1 MSSEYGTS
9 LKINIFGAS
18 HAEEIGVTVNGF
30 PKGEKIDNDKLLK
43 FMGRRKPGQSALTTP
58 RVEADLPIFESG
70 LTDDTTDGNIL
81 RAVIKNTNTRSGDYA
96 NLRTCPRPAHA
107 DYCAYVKYEGKA
119 DMRGG
124 GHFSARLTAP
134 LCIVGGMC
142 LQMLERRGIKVGAH
156 IAAIGS
162 VHDDSF
168 PLHPS
173 DELFAELAE
182 KKVAVIN
189 DAAGERMSAEIL
201 AARDDDD
208 SIGGIVECAIT
219 GVPAGIGDPMF
230 DGIENKLAAALFGI
244 PAVKG
249 VEFGNGFECATLR
262 GSQNNDPFIIKDG
275 KVQTETNNHGGAL
288 GGITTG
294 MPIVFRVAFKPTP
307 SIGREQRTVDLET
320 MTETTLSIK
329 GRHDPCVVIR
339 AVPVVEAVAATV
351 ITDILL
357 SEGKF

>member
-1 MSSEYGTS
+1 MSSKYGTS
-9 LKINIFGAS
+9 LKINVFGAS

-70 LTDDTTDGNIL
+70 LTNDTTDGSVL

-107 DYCAYVKYEGKA
+107 DYCAYVKYGGKA

-134 LCIVGGMC
+134 LCIAGGMC
-142 LQMLERRGIKVGAH
+142 LQMLERRGIKIGAH

-162 VHDDSF
+162 VHDESF

-173 DELFAELAE
+173 DELFAELAQ

-201 AARDDDD
+201 AAREDDD

-288 GGITTG
+288 GGIATG

>member
-9 LKINIFGAS
+9 LKINVFGAS

-30 PKGEKIDNDKLLK
+30 PKGEKIDKDKLLK

-70 LTDDTTDGNIL
+70 LTDDTTDGSVL

-107 DYCAYVKYEGKA
+107 DYCAFVKYGGKA

-134 LCIVGGMC
+134 LCIAGGMC
-142 LQMLERRGIKVGAH
+142 LQMLERRGIKIGAH
-156 IAAIGS
+156 IASIGS
-162 VHDDSF
+162 VHDESF

-201 AARDDDD
+201 AAREDDD

-288 GGITTG
+288 GGIATG

-357 SEGKF
+357 SEGNF

>member
-9 LKINIFGAS
+9 LKINVFGAS

-70 LTDDTTDGNIL
+70 LTDNTTDGSVL

-134 LCIVGGMC
+134 LCIAGGMC

-201 AARDDDD
+201 AAREADD

-288 GGITTG
+288 GGIATG

>member
-1 MSSEYGTS
+1 MSSKYGTS
-9 LKINIFGAS
+9 LEINVFGAS

-43 FMGRRKPGQSALTTP
+43 FMGRRKPGQSAFTTP
-58 RVEADLPIFESG
+58 RVEADIPIFESG
-70 LTDDTTDGNIL
+70 LTNDTTDGNEL
-81 RAVIKNTNTRSGDYA
+81 RAVIKNTNTRSGDYE

-134 LCIVGGMC
+134 LCVAGGMC
-142 LQMLERRGIKVGAH
+142 LQMLERRGIKIGAH
-156 IAAIGS
+156 ISAIGS
-162 VHDDSF
+162 VRDDSF
-168 PLHPS
+168 PLYPS

-182 KKVAVIN
+182 KKIAVIN
-189 DAAGERMSAEIL
+189 DTAGERMAAEIL
-201 AARDDDD
+201 AAKDAED
-208 SIGGIVECAIT
+208 SIGGIVECAVT

-320 MTETTLSIK
+320 MTETTLKIK

-357 SEGKF
+357 SEGNF

>member
-189 DAAGERMSAEIL
+189 DTAGERMSAEIL

>member
-9 LKINIFGAS
+9 LKINVFGAS

-30 PKGEKIDNDKLLK
+30 PKGEEIDHDELMK
-43 FMGRRKPGQSALTTP
+43 FMDRRKPGQGPLTTP

-70 LTDDTTDGNIL
+70 LSNNVTDGNEL

-134 LCIVGGMC
+134 LCIAGGIC
-142 LQMLERRGIKVGAH
+142 LQMLGRRGIKIGAH
-156 IAAIGS
+156 ISAIGS
-162 VHDDSF
+162 VQDDSF
-168 PLHPS
+168 PLYPS
-173 DELFAELAE
+173 AELFSEIAE
-182 KKVAVIN
+182 KKIAVIN
-189 DAAGERMSAEIL
+189 DAAGEKIPTEIL
-201 AARDDDD
+201 PAREHHD

-219 GVPAGIGDPMF
+219 GVPVGVGDPMF

-262 GSQNNDPFIIKDG
+262 GSQNNDPFIIKNG

-288 GGITTG
+288 GGIATG

-307 SIGREQRTVDLET
+307 SIGKEQRTVDLET
-320 MTETTLSIK
+320 MTETTLSIR

>member
-9 LKINIFGAS
+9 LKINVFGAS

-70 LTDDTTDGNIL
+70 LTDDTTDGSVL

-134 LCIVGGMC
+134 LCIAGGMC

-201 AARDDDD
+201 AAREADD

-288 GGITTG
+288 GGIATG

>member
-9 LKINIFGAS
+9 LKINVFGAS
-18 HAEEIGVTVNGF
+18 HAEEIGVTVSGF
-30 PKGEKIDNDKLLK
+30 PKGEKINRDELMK
-43 FMGRRKPGQSALTTP
+43 FMERRRPGQGPLTTP
-58 RVEADLPIFESG
+58 RVEADIPIFESG
-70 LTDDTTDGNIL
+70 LADNVTDGKEL
-81 RAVIKNTNTRSGDYA
+81 RAIIKNTNTRSGDYA

-134 LCIVGGMC
+134 LCIAGGMC
-142 LQMLERRGIKVGAH
+142 LQMLQRRDIKIGAH
-156 IAAIGS
+156 ISAIGS
-162 VHDDSF
+162 VRDDSF
-168 PLHPS
+168 PLYPS
-173 DELFAELAE
+173 AELFREIAE
-182 KKVAVIN
+182 KKIAVIN
-189 DAAGERMSAEIL
+189 DAAGEKMAAEIL
-201 AARDDDD
+201 AAGEEDD
-208 SIGGIVECAIT
+208 SIGGIIECAIT
-219 GVPAGIGDPMF
+219 GVPVGVGDPMF

-275 KVQTETNNHGGAL
+275 KVQTETNHHGGAL
-288 GGITTG
+288 GGIATG

-307 SIGREQRTVDLET
+307 SIGKAQRTVNLET

>member
-9 LKINIFGAS
+9 LKINVFGAS

-30 PKGEKIDNDKLLK
+30 PKGEEIDRDALMK
-43 FMGRRKPGQSALTTP
+43 FMDRRKPGQGPLTTP

-70 LTDDTTDGNIL
+70 LTDNVTDGSEL

-134 LCIVGGMC
+134 LCIAGGMC
-142 LQMLERRGIKVGAH
+142 LQMLGRRGIKIGAH
-156 IAAIGS
+156 ISAIGS
-162 VHDDSF
+162 VRDDSF
-168 PLHPS
+168 PLYPS
-173 DELFAELAE
+173 AELFSEIAE
-182 KKVAVIN
+182 KKIAVIN
-189 DAAGERMSAEIL
+189 DAAGEQMSAEIL
-201 AARDDDD
+201 AAREDDD

-219 GVPAGIGDPMF
+219 GVPVGVGDPMF
-230 DGIENKLAAALFGI
+230 DGIENKLATALFGI

-288 GGITTG
+288 GGIATG

-307 SIGREQRTVDLET
+307 SIGKEQRTVDLQT
-320 MTETTLSIK
+320 MTETTLAIK

>member
-9 LKINIFGAS
+9 LKINVFGAS

-70 LTDDTTDGNIL
+70 LTDDTTDGSVL

-107 DYCAYVKYEGKA
+107 DYCAYVKYGGKA

-134 LCIVGGMC
+134 LCIAGGMC
-142 LQMLERRGIKVGAH
+142 LQMLERRGIKIGAH

-162 VHDDSF
+162 VHDESF

-173 DELFAELAE
+173 DELFAELAQ

-201 AARDDDD
+201 AAREDDD

-288 GGITTG
+288 GGIATG

>member
-9 LKINIFGAS
+9 LKINVFGAS

-70 LTDDTTDGNIL
+70 LTDNTTDGSVL

-134 LCIVGGMC
+134 LCIAGGMC

-201 AARDDDD
+201 AAREDDD

-288 GGITTG
+288 GGIATG

>member
-9 LKINIFGAS
+9 LKINVFGAS

-70 LTDDTTDGNIL
+70 LTDDTTDGSVL

-134 LCIVGGMC
+134 LCIAGGMC

-201 AARDDDD
+201 AAREADD

-288 GGITTG
+288 GGIATG
-294 MPIVFRVAFKPTP
+294 IPIVFRVAFKPTP

>member
-9 LKINIFGAS
+9 LKINVFGAS

-70 LTDDTTDGNIL
+70 LTDDTTDGSVL

-134 LCIVGGMC
+134 LCIAGGMC
-142 LQMLERRGIKVGAH
+142 LQMLERRGIKIGAH

-162 VHDDSF
+162 VRDDSF

-201 AARDDDD
+201 AAREDDD

-288 GGITTG
+288 GGIATG

>member
-9 LKINIFGAS
+9 LKINVFGAS

-70 LTDDTTDGNIL
+70 LTDDTTDGSVL

-134 LCIVGGMC
+134 LCIAGGMC
-142 LQMLERRGIKVGAH
+142 LQMLERRGIKIGAH

-201 AARDDDD
+201 AAREDDD

-288 GGITTG
+288 GGIATG